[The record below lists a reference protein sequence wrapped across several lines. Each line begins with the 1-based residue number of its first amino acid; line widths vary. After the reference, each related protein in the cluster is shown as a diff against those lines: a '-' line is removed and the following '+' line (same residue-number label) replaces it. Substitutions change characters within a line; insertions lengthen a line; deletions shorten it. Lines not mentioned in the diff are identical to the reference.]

1 MSLSP
6 DWDPH
11 MRLLTISECAASVDR
26 PASTIRRWLS
36 EGELRAYAHAGR
48 KPLILESELLET
60 EARLRR
66 TVTPVRDNGTPPREL

>member
-11 MRLLTISECAASVDR
+11 MRLLTIAECAKSIER
-26 PASTIRRWLS
+26 PESTIRRWLS
-36 EGELRAYAHAGR
+36 EGHLRAYAHAGG
-48 KPLILESELLET
+48 KPLIMEAELLET

-66 TVTPVRDNGTPPREL
+66 

>member
-11 MRLLTISECAASVDR
+11 MRLLTIAECATSLDR
-26 PASTIRRWLS
+26 PQSTIRRWLS
-36 EGELRAYAHAGR
+36 EGEIRAFAHAGR
-48 KPLILESELLET
+48 NPLILESELLET

-66 TVTPVRDNGTPPREL
+66 VVRPT

>member
-11 MRLLTISECAASVDR
+11 MRLLTISEAAKSISR
-26 PASTIRRWLS
+26 PKSTIRRWLS
-36 EGELRAYAHAGR
+36 DGELRTYANAGR
-48 KPLILESELLET
+48 NPLILESELLET

-66 TVTPVRDNGTPPREL
+66 NVRPA